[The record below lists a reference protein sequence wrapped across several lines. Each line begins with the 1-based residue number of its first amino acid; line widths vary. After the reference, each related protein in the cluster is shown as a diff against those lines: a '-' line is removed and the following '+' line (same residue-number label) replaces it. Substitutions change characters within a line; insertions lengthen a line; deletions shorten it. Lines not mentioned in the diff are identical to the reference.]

1 MSKYKVKSCFRHL
14 GVDLY
19 ERGSFFETD
28 DVKLALSLIK
38 NGLLY
43 DNVVDKE
50 QIQGD
55 VDSSVDL
62 GADSGVEVEDDGIIV
77 EGSDDAV
84 DLGVSVESDVKSDVK
99 SDDGSVSDGE
109 YPVTEDGIEIVDV
122 PVALTGSVDLGG
134 EDDTPDFEKMSKAD
148 LISWARSNK
157 VQLDSTVDSKKADII
172 GEILSKLG

>member
-43 DNVVDKE
+43 DNVEDKE
-50 QIQGD
+50 QVQED
-55 VDSSVDL
+55 VDSGVDT
-62 GADSGVEVEDDGIIV
+62 GVEVEDDGIIV

>member
-1 MSKYKVKSCFRHL
+1 MSKYKVKSRFRHL
-14 GVDLY
+14 GDDLY

-28 DVKLALSLIK
+28 DVKLALSLVK

-50 QIQGD
+50 QVQED
-55 VDSSVDL
+55 VDSGVDS
-62 GADSGVEVEDDGIIV
+62 GANTGVEVEDDGIIV
-77 EGSDDAV
+77 EGSDDTV
-84 DLGVSVESDVKSDVK
+84 DLGVSVESDVK

-172 GEILSKLG
+172 SEILSKLG

>member
-1 MSKYKVKSCFRHL
+1 MSKYRVKSRFRHL
-14 GVDLY
+14 GDDLY

-28 DVKLALSLIK
+28 DVKLAMSLIK
-38 NGLLY
+38 SGLLY
-43 DNVVDKE
+43 DLEVDNKQIQEDVVD
-50 QIQGD
+50 
-55 VDSSVDL
+55 S
-62 GADSGVEVEDDGIIV
+62 GAPEVEDDGVIV
-77 EGSDDAV
+77 EGSEDAV
-84 DLGVSVESDVKSDVK
+84 DLGVSVESDTKSDV
-99 SDDGSVSDGE
+99 GSGTDGE

-172 GEILSKLG
+172 SEILSKLG

>member
-43 DNVVDKE
+43 DNVEDKE
-50 QIQGD
+50 QVQED
-55 VDSSVDL
+55 VDSGVDT
-62 GADSGVEVEDDGIIV
+62 GVEVEDDGIIV

-84 DLGVSVESDVKSDVK
+84 DLGVSVESDVKSDVV
-99 SDDGSVSDGE
+99 SVSDGE
-109 YPVTEDGIEIVDV
+109 YPVTEDGIEVVDV

-157 VQLDSTVDSKKADII
+157 VQLDSTVDSKKADIVS
-172 GEILSKLG
+172 EILSKLG